1 MFVIGS
7 VLAAN
12 EAVETLKGKYGE
24 FSLPIT
30 LAVENLMPMAIVD
43 GATGLYLDSNIA
55 ENGVAKGEFTFPT
68 FGHLM
73 KFVTDM
79 EVVARLNGY
88 KRAVILSDITNDE
101 AIRSETDTTDTDTAD
116 TVDAERTKETAP
128 KRGRNKEKSEG

>member
-88 KRAVILSDITNDE
+88 ERAVILSDITNDE
-101 AIRSETDTTDTDTAD
+101 AIRSETDTAE
-116 TVDAERTKETAP
+116 TVDAERTEETAP